1 MDKINEIIEWF
12 KNINM
17 NTIIDILIA
26 ILIFLLFKL
35 FSGTLSYVVS
45 KLFKIKE
52 KNKSKLKQNA
62 LYRTLNIFFPLLGA
76 YLGLRFLNLPQDITA
91 LITKVFRILVIIT
104 ISIGLANC
112 ITPKSPLFKQIK
124 IGDYIMAVRCNSAKT
139 AEVVSIFLDR
149 NKYPIAFE
157 NRVK

>member
-17 NTIIDILIA
+17 NSIIDILIA

-35 FSGTLSYVVS
+35 FSGTLSYVAS

-112 ITPKSPLFKQIK
+112 ITPKSPLFKQINFKLSGRKDETFVNFIVK
-124 IGDYIMAVRCNSAKT
+124 ILRGLIYIIT
-139 AEVVSIFLDR
+139 AFIIVSELG
-149 NKYPIAFE
+149 
-157 NRVK
+157 